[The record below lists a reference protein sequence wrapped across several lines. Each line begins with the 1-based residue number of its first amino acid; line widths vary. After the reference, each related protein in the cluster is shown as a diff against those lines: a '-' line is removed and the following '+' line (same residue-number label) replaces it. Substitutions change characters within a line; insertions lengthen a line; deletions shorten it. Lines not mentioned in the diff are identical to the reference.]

1 MVKCR
6 GIRHDILVCAL
17 FGALLALGAGCANT
31 SWTYETIRDMNRP
44 IEARVG
50 QLETTT
56 AAEKTRLD
64 ALTGRVE
71 QVAGQTAEARRAAD
85 GAASAAAD
93 ARQRADAAAAAA
105 QAVDGRL
112 TRVLGNR
119 LKRNKV
125 QAVDVHFKSGKY
137 DISTQDQAA
146 LQGVVQQLAQNPT
159 YTADVVGFTDKR
171 GTKGYNVNLSWRREE
186 EIRRFLVEKGA
197 DLNRFFFIGLGE
209 DVATGATAAA
219 EAKDR
224 RATVQVYSPAD

>member
-1 MVKCR
+1 MVERR
-6 GIRHDILVCAL
+6 GIRRGILGCAL
-17 FGALLALGAGCANT
+17 AGGLGVLGAGCVTQDWVVN
-31 SWTYETIRDMNRP
+31 TIRDMDKP
-44 IEARVG
+44 LDTRVG
-50 QLETTT
+50 QLEANGRT
-56 AAEKTRLD
+56 EKTRLD

-71 QVAGQTAEARRAAD
+71 QVAGQTAEARRVAD

-105 QAVDGRL
+105 QAVDGRV

-119 LKRNKV
+119 LKRNLV
-125 QAVDVHFKSGKY
+125 REVSVHFKSGKA
-137 DISTQDQAA
+137 DLSPQEQTT

-171 GTKGYNVNLSWRREE
+171 GTPGYNVNLSWRREE
-186 EIRRFLVEKGA
+186 VVRRFLVEKGA

-209 DVATGATAAA
+209 DVATGKDAAG

-224 RATVQVYSPAD
+224 RGTVKVYSPAD